1 MTASMAR
8 RIRCAESL
16 LIYAIDRQ
24 YGEQRD
30 RSRAAQPQTHPIRF
44 LVVDPNGI
52 RWVATR
58 NRTRDPNP
66 ALHERKTMGTN
77 IATVA
82 TSPALIP
89 AAVQAGGGKE
99 YTDEEVRRLVA
110 ALEEPFDPS
119 EIKWRVT
126 NTTKDQTRGQV
137 MAYAD
142 QRAYT
147 DGLNASSLCAVGPAS
162 TGWK

>member
-1 MTASMAR
+1 LAALSVYSPTKGEPEMNASMAR

-24 YGEQRD
+24 YAEQHD
-30 RSRAAQPQTHPIRF
+30 RSHAAQSQTHPIRF

-77 IATVA
+77 IATAA
-82 TSPALIP
+82 TSTLMP
-89 AAVQAGGGKE
+89 AAVQAAGGKE
-99 YTDEEVRRLVA
+99 YTDEQVRQLA
-110 ALEEPFDPS
+110 ALD
-119 EIKWRVT
+119 
-126 NTTKDQTRGQV
+126 
-137 MAYAD
+137 
-142 QRAYT
+142 
-147 DGLNASSLCAVGPAS
+147 
-162 TGWK
+162 